1 MIPSGNDFFDGPT
14 MMDIGALSA
23 GYFQLMRIEAQL
35 VQDRGVYVGDIVR
48 VFDGI
53 EAQFVG
59 RSMSDA
65 ALDAAAGQPA
75 REALR
80 VMIATGT
87 L

>member
-1 MIPSGNDFFDGPT
+1 MTPSCDYFLDGPT

-48 VFDGI
+48 VLDGV

-59 RSMSDA
+59 CSMSDA

-75 REALR
+75 GEALG
-80 VMIATGT
+80 VMVAAGT